1 MVVLSVIDDYFS
13 LVWRL
18 PMSIGSAILLGI
30 VQGLTE
36 FFPVSSSGHLSVLQN
51 LFSASNLED
60 GHLFFDV
67 LLHFGTLIAIFIMYW
82 SDIKGMISGVFS
94 VLGIGASRVVPVSEA
109 KRRQNFISLRLF
121 IMVIFATLP
130 IVLIVPFKDNIES
143 LYYNTTFIGVMFLLT
158 SALLF
163 VGDKIMDKN
172 KNEKSIT
179 ILDSLIIG
187 ICQCVATIP
196 GLSRSGTTIVAGLS
210 CGLERSFAVK
220 FAFLMSIPAV
230 LGANLLSIIDAI
242 KEGINWSLVP
252 TYLAGMITATLSGI
266 LAIGLMK
273 LFTKKIGFKFFYLYC
288 LAAGVITIVLSLV
301 F

>member
-1 MVVLSVIDDYFS
+1 
-13 LVWRL
+13 
-18 PMSIGSAILLGI
+18 MSIGSAILLGI

-51 LFSASNLED
+51 LFSASNIEE

-67 LLHFGTLIAIFIMYW
+67 LLHFGTLVAIFIMYW

-94 VLGIGASRVVPVSEA
+94 VLGIGAASRAVPVSGA
-109 KRRQNFISLRLF
+109 MRRQNFISLRLF
-121 IMVIFATLP
+121 IMVIFSTLP
-130 IVLIVPFKDNIES
+130 LILIFPFKDKIET

-163 VGDKIMDKN
+163 VGDKIIDKN
-172 KNEKSIT
+172 KSEKSIT
-179 ILDSLIIG
+179 ILDSVIIG

-242 KEGINWSLVP
+242 REGINWALVP
-252 TYLAGMITATLSGI
+252 AYLAGMLTATLSGI

>member
-1 MVVLSVIDDYFS
+1 
-13 LVWRL
+13 
-18 PMSIGSAILLGI
+18 MSIGSAILLGI

-51 LFSASNLED
+51 LFSTGSLEE

-67 LLHFGTLIAIFIMYW
+67 LLHFGTLVAIFIMYW
-82 SDIKGMISGVFS
+82 SDIKGMLSGVFS
-94 VLGIGASRVVPVSEA
+94 VFGIAAAERAVPVSEA
-109 KRRQNFISLRLF
+109 RRRRNFISLRLF
-121 IMVIFATLP
+121 IMLVFATLP
-130 IVLIVPFKDNIES
+130 IVLILPFKDSIES

-163 VGDKIMDKN
+163 VGDKMADKT

-179 ILDSLIIG
+179 VLDSVIIG

-210 CGLERSFAVK
+210 CGLERNFAIK

-242 KEGINWSLVP
+242 KAGINWSLVP
-252 TYLAGMITATLSGI
+252 VYLAGMITATLSGI

-273 LFTKKIGFKFFYLYC
+273 LFTKKIGFRFFYLYC

>member
-1 MVVLSVIDDYFS
+1 
-13 LVWRL
+13 
-18 PMSIGSAILLGI
+18 MSIGSAILLGV

-51 LFSASNLED
+51 LFSASSLEG

-67 LLHFGTLIAIFIMYW
+67 LLHFGTLVAIFIMYW
-82 SDIKGMISGVFS
+82 ADIRGMLSGLS
-94 VLGIGASRVVPVSEA
+94 SAIGIGAAARLVPVSEA
-109 KRRQNFISLRLF
+109 RRRQNFIYLRLF

-130 IVLIVPFKDNIES
+130 IVLILPFKESIES
-143 LYYNTTFIGVMFLLT
+143 LFYNTTFIGVMFLLT

-163 VGDKIMDKN
+163 VGDKLQEKN

-179 ILDSLIIG
+179 ILDAVIIG

-196 GLSRSGTTIVAGLS
+196 GLSRSGTTIVAGLA
-210 CGLERSFAVK
+210 CGLERSFAIK

-230 LGANLLSIIDAI
+230 LGANLLSIIDAA
-242 KEGINWSLVP
+242 KAGIDWALVP
-252 TYLAGMITATLSGI
+252 VYLAGMITATLSGI

-273 LFTKKIGFKFFYLYC
+273 LFAKKAGFKFFYFYC
-288 LAAGVITIVLSLV
+288 LAAGIITIVLSLV

>member
-1 MVVLSVIDDYFS
+1 
-13 LVWRL
+13 
-18 PMSIGSAILLGI
+18 MSIGSAILLGV

-51 LFSASNLED
+51 LFSASSLEG

-67 LLHFGTLIAIFIMYW
+67 LLHFGTLVAIFIMYW
-82 SDIKGMISGVFS
+82 ADIRGMLSGLS
-94 VLGIGASRVVPVSEA
+94 SAIGIGAAARLVPVSEA
-109 KRRQNFISLRLF
+109 RRRQNFIYLRLF

-130 IVLIVPFKDNIES
+130 IVLILPFKDSIES
-143 LYYNTTFIGVMFLLT
+143 LFYNTTFIGVMFLLT

-163 VGDKIMDKN
+163 VGDKLQEKN

-179 ILDSLIIG
+179 ILDAVIIG

-210 CGLERSFAVK
+210 CGLERSFAIK

-230 LGANLLSIIDAI
+230 LGANLLSIIDAA
-242 KEGINWSLVP
+242 KAGIDWALVP
-252 TYLAGMITATLSGI
+252 VYLAGMITATLSGI

-273 LFTKKIGFKFFYLYC
+273 LFAKKAGFKFFYFYC
-288 LAAGVITIVLSLV
+288 LAAGIITIVLSLV